1 MPYSDEIFADLDSH
15 YDEMERIKD
24 ELEILFNNM
33 KNLLFKYG
41 ATRDDVIST
50 IENLEDKVE

>member
-24 ELEILFNNM
+24 ELEILFNDM
-33 KNLLFKYG
+33 KDLLFKYG
-41 ATRDDVIST
+41 TTRDDVIST